1 MRDQRSVNLQTFC
14 KVGWRKDVQL
24 VCDGMRTFLGLLG
37 MVDLTEQKGWD
48 GVFTSWRFTSCALAF
63 THMLTY
69 ASQYPGKPGRALSAH

>member
-1 MRDQRSVNLQTFC
+1 MAYDMRDQRSVNLQTFC

-48 GVFTSWRFTSCALAF
+48 GVFTSWRFTSCALAHILRVRQLVH
-63 THMLTY
+63 TH
-69 ASQYPGKPGRALSAH
+69 ADIC